1 MRDPN
6 RLYGFYAEFANLHA
20 KYFPDW
26 RTGQLLT
33 NFHSWLFS
41 VKGVNPFFPEENK
54 YLTYFKEFCGEKV
67 DG

>member
-6 RLYGFYAEFANLHA
+6 RLYCFYAELANLHA

-41 VKGVNPFFPEENK
+41 VKKVDPFFQEESEM
-54 YLTYFKEFCGEKV
+54 LT
-67 DG
+67 

>member
-6 RLYGFYAEFANLHA
+6 RLYDFYAELANLHA
-20 KYFPDW
+20 KYFPDL

-41 VKGVNPFFPEENK
+41 VKGVDPFFPE
-54 YLTYFKEFCGEKV
+54 
-67 DG
+67 